1 MWWVIQEIMLLNPEH
16 GGTAGAHKLQ
26 LWWRLRIF
34 SLKHRQQPA
43 FRLLFVVTHFQAIRQ
58 RGHRGYSTGR
68 WKKRR
73 RTGGTD
79 PLTGR
84 TGATVPA
91 SFLPSTGTKTLADSH
106 LRFIPL
112 LPQLLLFI
120 ALWKTNTSFLVS
132 EIRDEN
138 HQQFL
143 STYRSI
149 FDKRGHAHP
158 FSMN

>member
-1 MWWVIQEIMLLNPEH
+1 MAAQREPISFSSDEDYASSVSNTGSSQPFGFYLLQHISRLSGKEGTEDTAQGDERRGAEQEE
-16 GGTAGAHKLQ
+16 
-26 LWWRLRIF
+26 
-34 SLKHRQQPA
+34 
-43 FRLLFVVTHFQAIRQ
+43 
-58 RGHRGYSTGR
+58 
-68 WKKRR
+68 
-73 RTGGTD
+73 TD